1 MRRGR
6 RADQSVFYQLC
17 CCSCRKNRRPS
28 LGSGRPRRAPQMQ
41 KTPPSQSGGTPWNG
55 WQCLALL
62 FSLLHRRPEKSPKL
76 SRPGRRDLLHPAVS
90 GQRLSLS
97 GKRKYFSFSS
107 FHSTAGTFCPYR
119 ALSLQQ
125 PRRNSPASG
134 TALSFQLSSHTKA
147 IRCGHC
153 PQKQRK
159 INYFPAGQLH
169 PE

>member
-17 CCSCRKNRRPS
+17 CCSRRKNRRPS

-41 KTPPSQSGGTPWNG
+41 KAPPSQSGGTPWNG

-76 SRPGRRDLLHPAVS
+76 SRPGRRDFLHPAVS

-107 FHSTAGTFCPYR
+107 FHSTAGSFLP
-119 ALSLQQ
+119 LPGFIS
-125 PRRNSPASG
+125 S
-134 TALSFQLSSHTKA
+134 TALEEFSCFRYCSFFSAFFAHES
-147 IRCGHC
+147 
-153 PQKQRK
+153 
-159 INYFPAGQLH
+159 
-169 PE
+169 

>member
-97 GKRKYFSFSS
+97 GKGSIF
-107 FHSTAGTFCPYR
+107 
-119 ALSLQQ
+119 LSLLSTLLLGLSALTGLYLF
-125 PRRNSPASG
+125 NSLGGILLLPVLLF
-134 TALSFQLSSHTKA
+134 LSAFFAHES
-147 IRCGHC
+147 
-153 PQKQRK
+153 
-159 INYFPAGQLH
+159 
-169 PE
+169 